1 MRGMAVSG
9 IAIIAL
15 AAGAVSAPAV
25 ADEGRL
31 AIGIT
36 GGTLGIGPEVS
47 FRFSDHLGLRANGGF
62 YDYSNTDDLDDIEY
76 DADLKLNSIGAMLD
90 WYPMGGG
97 FRVSA
102 GGRINNNEID
112 LAGTPTTTVEIGD
125 VNYSPAQVGSL
136 LGTVTTRNFAP
147 TLSLGYGGKLAKGFT
162 FGFELGVMM
171 QGSPQIDNLRA
182 TGLLASDPA
191 FIQQLAIE
199 EQRAEDDADDFKLWP
214 ILQIGLLYRF

>member
-1 MRGMAVSG
+1 MRSMVSM
-9 IAIIAL
+9 IAAFAF
-15 AAGAVSAPAV
+15 AASTASVPAF

-47 FRFSDHLGLRANGGF
+47 YRFSDKVGLRANGGF
-62 YDYSNTDDLDDIEY
+62 YDYNDTDDLDDIEY
-76 DADLKLNSIGAMLD
+76 DANLKLNSIGAMLD

-97 FRVSA
+97 FRISA

-112 LAGTPTTTVEIGD
+112 LEGTPTTTVEIGD

-136 LGTVTTRNFAP
+136 LGTVTTSNFAP
-147 TLSLGYGGKLAKGFT
+147 ALSLGYGGKLAKGFT
-162 FGFELGVMM
+162 FGFELGVML
-171 QGSPQIDNLRA
+171 QGSPKIDNLRS
-182 TGLLASDPA
+182 TGSLAANPA
-191 FIQQLAIE
+191 FLQQLAIE